1 MTFFHRSQTPHQD
14 WCARDHRCGLDEHR
28 SPEVIADRAGGRAVI
43 TRVRAGDVEYAEVNV
58 RIPLHADGAR
68 WQVGE
73 VLRLMRDLL
82 AAVALRPGVLH
93 TARRA
98 AAIRANTATRFNL
111 GAAPHDWIDR

>member
-1 MTFFHRSQTPHQD
+1 MFFHRSPTPHQD

-58 RIPLHADGAR
+58 RIPLHASASGAH

-73 VLRLMRDLL
+73 VLRLVRELL
-82 AAVALRPGVLH
+82 GAVAIRPGVLR
-93 TARRA
+93 TMRRA
-98 AAIRANTATRFNL
+98 AAIE
-111 GAAPHDWIDR
+111 DRMMR